1 MNDPSELLALA
12 ETLTTYAAAA
22 HANQKQCIF
31 ANMRALL
38 GHSAVPLSEESS
50 KKKKKRYQK
59 TDTCCIQ
66 MSSVVLGKGQG
77 EEIQLDF
84 VILKTEYLQQCRV
97 HSLTQTAA
105 GGKQCL
111 VP

>member
-1 MNDPSELLALA
+1 
-12 ETLTTYAAAA
+12 
-22 HANQKQCIF
+22 
-31 ANMRALL
+31 
-38 GHSAVPLSEESS
+38 
-50 KKKKKRYQK
+50 
-59 TDTCCIQ
+59 